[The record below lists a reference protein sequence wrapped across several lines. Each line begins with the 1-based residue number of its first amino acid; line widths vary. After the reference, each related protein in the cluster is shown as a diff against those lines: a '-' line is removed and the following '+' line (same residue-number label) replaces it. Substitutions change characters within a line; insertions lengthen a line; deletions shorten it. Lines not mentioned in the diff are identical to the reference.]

1 MTPSPASCLRSEAYF
16 ARRGRSR
23 DIFVVMKL
31 SRAGFVAINA
41 KCTPIFHVLS
51 LQPSERSMR
60 TRQSG
65 NYGMARRSATPRST
79 PMSATELKPTR
90 RMSHPGSLVDL
101 RVRVYPE
108 FASIAG
114 SSIPLGMAT
123 GNLCGDATDS
133 PIARANFGFAG
144 MSRMS
149 NSSCATCLEAGCTT
163 ISP

>member
-1 MTPSPASCLRSEAYF
+1 
-16 ARRGRSR
+16 
-23 DIFVVMKL
+23 
-31 SRAGFVAINA
+31 
-41 KCTPIFHVLS
+41 
-51 LQPSERSMR
+51 MR
-60 TRQSG
+60 TWRSG
-65 NYGMARRSATPRST
+65 RLCDCSQLGDTAATDDERGGR
-79 PMSATELKPTR
+79 LKPTR
-90 RMSHPGSLVDL
+90 RMSYPGSLVDL

-149 NSSCATCLEAGCTT
+149 NSSWAAALEAGCTT

>member
-1 MTPSPASCLRSEAYF
+1 VYSN
-16 ARRGRSR
+16 RSR
-23 DIFVVMKL
+23 HGKPLRVCHGESYSPRL
-31 SRAGFVAINA
+31 GNPLRESRSGRLGISAHQFSTFLA
-41 KCTPIFHVLS
+41 CS
-51 LQPSERSMR
+51 RPSAVCER
-60 TRQSG
+60 G
-65 NYGMARRSATPRST
+65 NPAVTGMARRSATPRST